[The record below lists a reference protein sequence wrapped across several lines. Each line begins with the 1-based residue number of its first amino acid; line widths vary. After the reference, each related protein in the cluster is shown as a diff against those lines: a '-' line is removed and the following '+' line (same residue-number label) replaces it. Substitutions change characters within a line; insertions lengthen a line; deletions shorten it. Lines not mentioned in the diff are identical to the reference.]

1 MKFGIYC
8 DGSARGNGKE
18 EKRRKLFDRWYHH
31 YNNHSLIKLDASLEN
46 EDYRLFVSMF
56 INRNNPKRELLIHAF
71 NELVR
76 TDLYEL
82 GI

>member
-1 MKFGIYC
+1 MTVASIL
-8 DGSARGNGKE
+8 KE
-18 EKRRKLFDRWYHH
+18 
-31 YNNHSLIKLDASLEN
+31 
-46 EDYRLFVSMF
+46 SMF
-56 INRNNPKRELLIHAF
+56 VNRNNPKREVLIHAF